1 MNDMNR
7 ILLIDDEED
16 FLVTMA
22 GILEGRGYDVIAVS
36 NCKKALRTLHEN
48 AVDLVI
54 VDIFMPDMDGLEFI
68 RKVIRDNPELPIVTV
83 TGAAKQLYLE
93 VAQRMGA
100 VSGLLKPIDVDQLM
114 GIVHKCTPLIAK
126 LKR

>member
-1 MNDMNR
+1 MNR

-36 NCKKALRTLHEN
+36 NCKEALRTLHEN

-68 RKVIRDNPELPIVTV
+68 RKVIPDNPKLPIVAV
-83 TGAAKQLYLE
+83 TGAAKQLYLKI
-93 VAQRMGA
+93 AQKMGA
-100 VSGLLKPIDVDQLM
+100 VSGLLKPIDVDQLL
-114 GIVHKCTPLIAK
+114 GIVHEAQPTDSKTK
-126 LKR
+126 K

>member
-1 MNDMNR
+1 MNR

-36 NCKKALRTLHEN
+36 NCKEALRTLHEN

-68 RKVIRDNPELPIVTV
+68 RKVIRDNPELPIVAV
-83 TGAAKQLYLE
+83 TGAAKQFYLE
-93 VAQRMGA
+93 VARKMGA
-100 VSGLLKPIDVDQLM
+100 VSGLLKPIDVDQLL
-114 GIVHKCTPLIAK
+114 GIVGKAQPTDNK
-126 LKR
+126 TKKME